1 MIPEVPPGLAVLTI
15 QLPAQCLITREIF
28 ASWDKAFEPLLAL
41 PAIWCQVVA
50 RDSGQTSPPH
60 PSGSVTWLYSVY
72 VHRGPAL
79 AGNVLEA
86 GSAKGSKTVP
96 VSPCPVADMCTWE
109 AGRESGMG
117 AILRCRIFMTCCQE
131 PSSPACSGTA
141 GLSGSCSL
149 ISGYFCP
156 QRVCCRLLSRF
167 IWLLGAREQLAKQL
181 VSWTIFRWRS

>member
-1 MIPEVPPGLAVLTI
+1 M
-15 QLPAQCLITREIF
+15 
-28 ASWDKAFEPLLAL
+28 
-41 PAIWCQVVA
+41 
-50 RDSGQTSPPH
+50 
-60 PSGSVTWLYSVY
+60 TWLYSVY

-117 AILRCRIFMTCCQE
+117 AILWCRIFMTCCQE

-149 ISGYFCP
+149 ISGCFCP

-167 IWLLGAREQLAKQL
+167 IWLLEPENSWQSSWYLGLFL
-181 VSWTIFRWRS
+181 DGGVSGVCGCGKTQEES